1 MEVHFLEISYNTK
14 YYKEACRLRDD
25 ILRKP
30 LGMSLY
36 DQNLEEEKDHI
47 HIIGKSFE
55 DDVIAYLQF
64 KIIDEKS
71 AKMQQVVVSQ
81 QHQSKGIGKEL
92 INFSEKFMSTKGLNN
107 ILLHAR
113 EPVIGFYERLGYE
126 KFGEKFLEVTI
137 PHYKMKKRIR
147 IKYENTDDFH
157 SLFSW
162 RFFISGQ
169 NTCNR
174 TTERMVSSSKNREK
188 PHNR

>member
-47 HIIGKSFE
+47 HIIGKSLE
-55 DDVIAYLQF
+55 DNVIAYLQF
-64 KIIDEKS
+64 KIIDEKL
-71 AKMQQVVVSQ
+71 AKMQQVVVLPKY
-81 QHQSKGIGKEL
+81 QSIGVGKSL
-92 INFSEKFMSTKGLNN
+92 VNFSEKFISNIGIYS

-113 EPVIGFYERLGYE
+113 EPVVGFYEKLGYE

-137 PHYKMKKRIR
+137 PHHKM
-147 IKYENTDDFH
+147 N
-157 SLFSW
+157 
-162 RFFISGQ
+162 
-169 NTCNR
+169 
-174 TTERMVSSSKNREK
+174 KNLI
-188 PHNR
+188 

>member
-14 YYKEACRLRDD
+14 YYKGACRLRDD

-47 HIIGKSFE
+47 RIIGKSFE
-55 DDVIAYLQF
+55 DDGIAYLQF
-64 KIIDEKS
+64 KIIDEKLV
-71 AKMQQVVVSQ
+71 KMQQVVVSQ

-92 INFSEKFMSTKGLNN
+92 INFSENLMNTKGLNN

-126 KFGEKFLEVTI
+126 KFGEKFLGTPYSLQNE
-137 PHYKMKKRIR
+137 KKNLNLNI
-147 IKYENTDDFH
+147 ENTDDFIPFFLGV
-157 SLFSW
+157 SLS
-162 RFFISGQ
+162 RRPKLSQ
-169 NTCNR
+169 
-174 TTERMVSSSKNREK
+174 
-188 PHNR
+188 

>member
-1 MEVHFLEISYNTK
+1 LEVHFLEISYNTK

-64 KIIDEKS
+64 KIIDEKL

-81 QHQSKGIGKEL
+81 QHQSKGIGKKL
-92 INFSEKFMSTKGLNN
+92 INFSENFISSIGINS

-113 EPVIGFYERLGYE
+113 EPVVGFYEKLGYA

-137 PHYKMKKRIR
+137 PHHKM
-147 IKYENTDDFH
+147 N
-157 SLFSW
+157 
-162 RFFISGQ
+162 
-169 NTCNR
+169 
-174 TTERMVSSSKNREK
+174 KNLI
-188 PHNR
+188 

>member
-47 HIIGKSFE
+47 HIIGKSLE
-55 DDVIAYLQF
+55 DNVIAYLQF
-64 KIIDEKS
+64 KIIDEKL
-71 AKMQQVVVSQ
+71 AKMQQVVVLPKY
-81 QHQSKGIGKEL
+81 QSIGVGKSL
-92 INFSEKFMSTKGLNN
+92 VNFSEKFISNIGIKS

-113 EPVIGFYERLGYE
+113 EPVVGFYEKLGYE

-137 PHYKMKKRIR
+137 PHHKM
-147 IKYENTDDFH
+147 N
-157 SLFSW
+157 
-162 RFFISGQ
+162 
-169 NTCNR
+169 
-174 TTERMVSSSKNREK
+174 KNLI
-188 PHNR
+188 

>member
-81 QHQSKGIGKEL
+81 QHQSKGIGKKL
-92 INFSEKFMSTKGLNN
+92 INFSENLMNTKGLNN

-137 PHYKMKKRIR
+137 PHYKMKKRI
-147 IKYENTDDFH
+147 
-157 SLFSW
+157 
-162 RFFISGQ
+162 
-169 NTCNR
+169 
-174 TTERMVSSSKNREK
+174 
-188 PHNR
+188 

>member
-64 KIIDEKS
+64 KIIDEKL
-71 AKMQQVVVSQ
+71 AKMQQVVVLPKY
-81 QHQSKGIGKEL
+81 QSIGVGKSL
-92 INFSEKFMSTKGLNN
+92 VNFSEKFISNIGIYS

-113 EPVIGFYERLGYE
+113 EPVVGFYEKLGYE

-137 PHYKMKKRIR
+137 PHHKM
-147 IKYENTDDFH
+147 N
-157 SLFSW
+157 
-162 RFFISGQ
+162 
-169 NTCNR
+169 
-174 TTERMVSSSKNREK
+174 KNLI
-188 PHNR
+188 

>member
-14 YYKEACRLRDD
+14 HYKEACRLRDD

-55 DDVIAYLQF
+55 DNVIAYLQF
-64 KIIDEKS
+64 KIIDEKL
-71 AKMQQVVVSQ
+71 AKMQQVVVLPKY
-81 QHQSKGIGKEL
+81 QSIGVGKSL
-92 INFSEKFMSTKGLNN
+92 VNFSEKFISNIGINS

-113 EPVIGFYERLGYE
+113 EPVVGFYEKLGYE

-137 PHYKMKKRIR
+137 PHHKM
-147 IKYENTDDFH
+147 N
-157 SLFSW
+157 
-162 RFFISGQ
+162 
-169 NTCNR
+169 
-174 TTERMVSSSKNREK
+174 KNLI
-188 PHNR
+188 

>member
-14 YYKEACRLRDD
+14 HYKEACRLRDD

-64 KIIDEKS
+64 KIIDEKL
-71 AKMQQVVVSQ
+71 AKMQQVVVLPKY
-81 QHQSKGIGKEL
+81 QSIGVGKSL
-92 INFSEKFMSTKGLNN
+92 VNFSEKFISNIGIYS

-113 EPVIGFYERLGYE
+113 EPVVGFYEKLGYE

-137 PHYKMKKRIR
+137 PHHKM
-147 IKYENTDDFH
+147 N
-157 SLFSW
+157 
-162 RFFISGQ
+162 
-169 NTCNR
+169 
-174 TTERMVSSSKNREK
+174 KNLI
-188 PHNR
+188 